1 MKNKRAG
8 FWIRLLARLIDLLIV
23 SVLSI
28 SFALIDLRYT
38 HNWYFENDWF
48 FYIWI
53 LFNVLVLIVV
63 YLLTPIIWDGKT
75 VGMWIC
81 RIKILFEDNNKFVSI
96 LKRELFISVSW
107 IILFVCVG
115 VFINHT
121 LFDRYARTSQ
131 DHINYTTWEMIRIST
146 ITTIASLLTVAQMI
160 TAISIVIRKPKKSL
174 HDSYS
179 KTDTVWINKMV
190 KVLKVKK
197 NVSIKPR
204 LIKQEEVEW
213 I

>member
-28 SFALIDLRYT
+28 SFALIDLRHT
-38 HNWYFENDWF
+38 NNWYFENDWF

-75 VGMWIC
+75 VGMWVC

-160 TAISIVIRKPKKSL
+160 TAISIVIRKSKKSL

-197 NVSIKPR
+197 SVSIKPR